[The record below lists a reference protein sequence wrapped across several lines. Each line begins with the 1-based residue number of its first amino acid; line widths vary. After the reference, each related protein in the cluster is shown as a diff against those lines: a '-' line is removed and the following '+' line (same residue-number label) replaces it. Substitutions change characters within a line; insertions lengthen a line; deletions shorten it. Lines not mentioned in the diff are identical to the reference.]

1 VGLINKGVFKTCVQ
15 HFVRVFQGTFR
26 VRLERSPVWL
36 PLVFFFACAGLFSGC
51 GGAPKPPEEKLVPAS
66 GAITLDGKPAAAVR
80 IRLTPINETVSV
92 GGAWAVTK
100 EDGTFS
106 LTHWTDK
113 PGIGVGS
120 YLITFSKLVKP
131 DGTPLG
137 ERDSPALVQ
146 ARDVIAPQWSNP
158 TPDQRFAVMRR
169 VDIPEGG
176 KTDIKFEITSGP
188 AKK

>member
-1 VGLINKGVFKTCVQ
+1 VC
-15 HFVRVFQGTFR
+15 VFQGLFR
-26 VRLERSPVWL
+26 VRVERFSVCL
-36 PLVFFFACAGLFSGC
+36 PLVLVLLGLFSGC
-51 GGAPKPPEEKLVPAS
+51 GGAPKPPEEQLVPAS
-66 GAITLDGKPAAAVR
+66 GTITLDGKPAAAVR

-100 EDGTFS
+100 EDGTFA

-113 PGIGVGS
+113 PGIAAGS

-146 ARDVIAPQWSNP
+146 ARDVIAAQWSNP
-158 TPDQRFAVMRR
+158 TPEPRFATMRR
-169 VDIPEGG
+169 VDIPAGG
-176 KTDIKFEITSGP
+176 KTDITFEITSASG
-188 AKK
+188 KK